1 MGKRT
6 TGRRLAMQALYE
18 ADVAGK
24 SIEEALDN
32 VLGSEEGYHEETK
45 EFARSL
51 AFGAWKK
58 REDIDKDVTRLSID
72 WPLDRI
78 GMVDKSIL
86 RLAIYEIKNE
96 ETPSS
101 VVINEAIELAKKYS
115 GAEAAKFINGI
126 LGAFIKPSKG
136 GSI

>member
-24 SIEEALDN
+24 DIKEAVDD
-32 VLGSEEGYHEETK
+32 VLKSEEGFHQETK
-45 EFARSL
+45 EFARQI

-58 REDIDKDVTRLSID
+58 REDIDKDIARLSIG

-86 RLAIYEIKNE
+86 RLAMYEIEKE
-96 ETPSS
+96 KTPHS
-101 VVINEAIELAKKYS
+101 VVINEAVELAKKYS

-126 LGAFIKPSKG
+126 LGAFIKS
-136 GSI
+136 